1 MTKINLSNPF
11 VYWSIVFL
19 TIFIFVSVYQN
30 IKEPDLVKTDSQ
42 VFEKQSYD
50 NNRKLDIYEFPDIN
64 VKLESENNN
73 LFLDIF
79 KKNNNLLIIFLLFYS
94 IALSMLFTFRER
106 SRISKE
112 MLDEKLKIEKERMQS
127 KINIFED
134 IEVELK
140 KYENILSPEMK
151 LENLDKRIDTDTN
164 YVLFNARVVLEKI
177 LLNICKVNEI
187 EEEPLNKMIYL
198 LFKKEILT
206 HQTKSYAHTIKAFG
220 NRVAHPSI
228 KQPIIFTSKDALL
241 VLSTLV
247 ALLEIFKTQN
257 LLVGLNNDN

>member
-1 MTKINLSNPF
+1 MTKINISNPF

-30 IKEPDLVKTDSQ
+30 IKEPELVKTDSQ

-79 KKNNNLLIIFLLFYS
+79 KKNNNLLIIFLLIYS

>member
-1 MTKINLSNPF
+1 
-11 VYWSIVFL
+11 
-19 TIFIFVSVYQN
+19 
-30 IKEPDLVKTDSQ
+30 
-42 VFEKQSYD
+42 
-50 NNRKLDIYEFPDIN
+50 
-64 VKLESENNN
+64 
-73 LFLDIF
+73 
-79 KKNNNLLIIFLLFYS
+79 
-94 IALSMLFTFRER
+94 MLFTFRER

>member
-1 MTKINLSNPF
+1 MTKINISNPF

-30 IKEPDLVKTDSQ
+30 IKESELVKTDSQ

-79 KKNNNLLIIFLLFYS
+79 KKNNNLLIIFLLIYS

>member
-1 MTKINLSNPF
+1 MTKINISNPF

-30 IKEPDLVKTDSQ
+30 IKESELVKTDSQ